1 VAVATVPVGVGAV
14 SPQRARPFSVYG
26 RLVGTDAEIAA
37 DLGIPLEVVL
47 RAIHAARLQEWG
59 RNGRQE
65 PVWQV
70 KAVRRALGWPEPE
83 WPRRGAPQFRFTI
96 PGSRGRRSRQ
106 EPAGLVWDQTTANG
120 RLEPLGGQQ
129 WAAAVDEEG

>member
-1 VAVATVPVGVGAV
+1 VTR
-14 SPQRARPFSVYG
+14 RARPFSVYG

-83 WPRRGAPQFRFTI
+83 RPRRGAPQFRFTI

-106 EPAGLVWDQTTANG
+106 EPADLVDQTTANG
-120 RLEPLGGQQ
+120 RQEPLSSQQ
-129 WAAAVDEEG
+129 RAVAVDEEDERC

>member
-1 VAVATVPVGVGAV
+1 VGAV
-14 SPQRARPFSVYG
+14 TRRARPFSVYG

-37 DLGIPLEVVL
+37 DLSIPLEVVL
-47 RAIHAARLQEWG
+47 RAIHEARLQEWG

-83 WPRRGAPQFRFTI
+83 RPRRGAPQFQFTI
-96 PGSRGRRSRQ
+96 PGSRGRRGRQ
-106 EPAGLVWDQTTANG
+106 EPAGLFGGESGPDG
-120 RLEPLGGQQ
+120 RQEAASGRE
-129 WAAAVDEEG
+129 WAAAIDEEGERC